1 MQCELPGSGTAPAF
15 SLRLIPTARP
25 PQRPPGR
32 HGGPKGDQNTPA
44 RRARRLQVR
53 PAAPGGAGAPT
64 VAPGCRTAE
73 LATVEQRGNTAHSSL
88 SRTHPAP
95 TLPAQENIGAGVL
108 QERKRKMSPPAA
120 APAAKRAAPATAPS
134 GVAAPPEDA
143 VWEQIAEETGW
154 SVTDCLAHKVTFAKR
169 ADAKAKVEPLVAHV
183 KRLRAA
189 GWYLHDQKERWV
201 APPRKSRGRG
211 RRAVCSVCRS
221 GDWP

>member
-1 MQCELPGSGTAPAF
+1 MQCELPGLAQPLLSPCASYQLPDLPRGLLGVMEGRRETRIPRPGGPGAFKSALQPLAEQVPQPSRRGAAPRSWPLSSSGVTRPTPAF
-15 SLRLIPTARP
+15 HT
-25 PQRPPGR
+25 
-32 HGGPKGDQNTPA
+32 
-44 RRARRLQVR
+44 
-53 PAAPGGAGAPT
+53 
-64 VAPGCRTAE
+64 
-73 LATVEQRGNTAHSSL
+73 
-88 SRTHPAP
+88 PAP

-108 QERKRKMSPPAA
+108 QERKRKMSPPAT

-134 GVAAPPEDA
+134 GVAAPPKDA

-211 RRAVCSVCRS
+211 RRAVWSVCRS